1 LTGPVPLGP
10 IDQIPY
16 VPRKHPHP
24 PALPAGGPSRSWVS
38 NGPVVSDV
46 RLDAQALHGFLR
58 AEASLG
64 VGSAHDIPS
73 GVDGRLVLP
82 LGDGHDVELARPGH
96 LFEDGVTDEP
106 GLPTQQLVGFPNSCE
121 KLVPRRRGHDEL
133 VDTVNPSARHKW
145 GPLGLKGYSLALPRR
160 RPGVLAAG
168 QRGSIAGFP
177 A

>member
-24 PALPAGGPSRSWVS
+24 PALPAAGPSRSWVS
-38 NGPVVSDV
+38 KGPVVSDV

-64 VGSAHDIPS
+64 VGSAHDVPG
-73 GVDGRLVLP
+73 GVDGGLVLP
-82 LGDGHDVELARPGH
+82 LGDGHDVELARSGD
-96 LFEDGVTDEP
+96 LLQDGVTDEA
-106 GLPTQQLVGFPNSCE
+106 GLPAQQLVGFPNSCE
-121 KLVPRRRGHDEL
+121 KLVPRRLGHDEL
-133 VDTVNPSARHKW
+133 VDTVNRSARHKC

-160 RPGVLAAG
+160 RSGVLAEGLANILSG
-168 QRGSIAGFP
+168 RG
-177 A
+177 